1 MNKIAFCLC
10 IFFGLS
16 LIPFSSFSQ
25 VYDWYDISSASGAGY
40 SRQNLATFDSQGNV
54 YTIGSFSGQ
63 INYTIQDPDAILDDD
78 LGISGQQISNSIVKR
93 NPEGGV
99 IWAGNIDHVFG
110 SIIDA
115 IVDNNDNLIV
125 GGYYSG
131 AADMDLSENSFNLPW
146 STQSAFVAKYS
157 PDGDLLFAKALA
169 QPIVFNGATSSCGA
183 IHNDDANNIY
193 CSIGVSGN
201 FDLNPGEDVLE
212 YNSSAAV
219 GVITKLNENGEY
231 LFSKL
236 GKGDFSANLSCF
248 AINNESQTLSVFG
261 RGANFEFGDVG
272 NLNSIDLPDPN
283 IKNLLLTLNLDGEL
297 LATSF
302 NLPQAIEPRVVK
314 EKSND
319 EIVLFAAFDDD
330 QEIQG
335 ESVFSISATSNNNYL
350 IAVCDADGV
359 VSGVSTLHLDQN
371 SPFYHLELDED
382 QMPYFSI
389 AFDGMLSYSDIN
401 GQQTIQA
408 SGESD
413 AFVGKLNANASFE
426 WGLAFGGVAADDHWV
441 FNDYP
446 GENVMIM
453 STGFRQQV
461 NFGGIIGEQTTS
473 NFLKGVVAK
482 IDFCS
487 VTEEMETINS
497 CDEYE
502 LDGATIVETTVLHF
516 SEINLGECIA
526 NQVLNVQIWP
536 SFSVDTSIFACES
549 IVLGGQTFEES
560 GTYLLESNSVYGCDS
575 ITNVNFNLTILNPTV
590 TLNDGVFTAS
600 NDGLNYQWGSC
611 DDNFVAI
618 DGATEISFMPSVAGD
633 YMLQVDDGNCTEFSE
648 CFTITEDELNETVSV
663 SEFNNQHF
671 ILYPNPSSG
680 FVDLSQFSKMVEIKK
695 VQAFNGN
702 GQEVQLQWDKGDE
715 LRMNNLPDGLYM
727 LLFDT
732 SSGLVKKMLVL
743 KH

>member
-1 MNKIAFCLC
+1 MNKIAFYLC
-10 IFFGLS
+10 VLLALS
-16 LIPFSSFSQ
+16 LISFSSFSQ

-40 SRQNLATFDSQGNV
+40 SRQSLATFDSQGNV

-93 NPEGGV
+93 NPNGEV

-110 SIIDA
+110 GISDA

-125 GGYYSG
+125 GGTYSG
-131 AADMDLSENSFNLPW
+131 AADMDLGENSFNMPW

-157 PDGDLLFAKALA
+157 PNGDLLFAKALA
-169 QPIVFNGATSSCGA
+169 QPIGFNGATSSCA
-183 IHNDDANNIY
+183 ALHHDDANNIY
-193 CSIGVSGN
+193 CSIGASGN

-212 YNSSAAV
+212 YNSSAQV

-231 LFSKL
+231 LFSKV
-236 GKGDFSANLSCF
+236 GKGDFYANLSCF
-248 AINNESQTLSVFG
+248 AFNAEDQTISVLARG
-261 RGANFEFGDVG
+261 RNFEYGDP
-272 NLNSIDLPDPN
+272 NSLIAISLPDPDVEN
-283 IKNLLLTLNLDGEL
+283 ILLTMDLNGGLVT
-297 LATSF
+297 TSF
-302 NLPQAIEPRVVK
+302 DLPQEVEPRDIK
-314 EKSND
+314 QKSSG

-335 ESVFSISATSNNNYL
+335 ESVFSISASGNNNYL
-350 IAVCDADGV
+350 LAVCSAQGEV
-359 VSGVSTLHLDQN
+359 NGVSTIHLDQN
-371 SPFYHLELDED
+371 SPAYHLELDED
-382 QMPYFSI
+382 LMPYFSI
-389 AFDGMLSYSDIN
+389 AFDGMLSYTDVN

-408 SGESD
+408 SGEID
-413 AFVGKLNANASFE
+413 AFVGKLNESAQFE
-426 WGLAFGGVAADDHWV
+426 WGIVAGGIASDDDWTL
-441 FNDYP
+441 NDYP

-482 IDFCS
+482 IDFC
-487 VTEEMETINS
+487 TLEEDLENINA
-497 CDEYE
+497 CDEY
-502 LDGATIVETTVLHF
+502 IVNGTSIEESMLLQVT
-516 SEINLGECIA
+516 EINLGECII
-526 NQVLNVQIWP
+526 NQELNVQIWP
-536 SFSVDTSIFACES
+536 SFAADTSIIACES
-549 IVLGGQTFEES
+549 IVFGDQTFEES
-560 GTYLLESNSVYGCDS
+560 GTYLLESNSVHGCDS
-575 ITNVNFNLTILNPTV
+575 ITNVNFILTILNPTA

-600 NDGLNYQWGSC
+600 NDELNYQWGFC